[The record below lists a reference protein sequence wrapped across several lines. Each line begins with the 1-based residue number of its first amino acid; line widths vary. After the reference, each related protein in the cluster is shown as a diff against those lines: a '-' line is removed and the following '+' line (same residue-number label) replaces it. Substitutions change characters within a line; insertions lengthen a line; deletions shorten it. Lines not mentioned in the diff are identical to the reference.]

1 MTRVKPIAVCGIAVL
16 LSTASLHG
24 QSTVRDPQARPEPGR
39 GTSSSPRAGS
49 GALLADAAEKMDR
62 TRVRTLLTQRV
73 DVDAPQADGMT
84 ALHWAAYQDDL
95 EIGDLLV
102 RAGANVK
109 AANRYGVT
117 PLLLACTNG
126 NGAMVELLLNA
137 GADPNAAL
145 PGGET
150 PLMTAAR
157 SGSHRSVKALLSRGA
172 IVDSKDERRGQTAL
186 MWAAAEGH
194 ADVAQELI
202 GAGADV
208 RARVPSGLTPLL
220 FAVREGRTAV
230 VRVLLRA
237 GADVNETIPVEGR
250 RRGYGGRL
258 PPAGG
263 SALLMA
269 VMNAHFELAA
279 DLLDAG
285 ANPNADLPGYTVL
298 HAITVVRRPGVGDND
313 PAPEGSGGLSSIE
326 LVKKLAARGA
336 NVNARMTKRANLNNT
351 RANEIGATPFFLAAL
366 TADAELMKTLSA
378 LDANPLLTNT
388 DNSTPL
394 MMAAGLATRSPGEDA
409 GTESE
414 VLEAVQAA
422 LDLGA
427 DVNAI
432 DNNGETV
439 MHGAAY
445 KNLPRVVKLLAAR
458 GAKIEL
464 WNKPNKFGWTPLA
477 IAVGYRFGN
486 FKPAPE
492 TEAALRDVM
501 IAAGVTPPKT
511 IVAKTQQIY

>member
-1 MTRVKPIAVCGIAVL
+1 MTRVTLIAAALV
-16 LSTASLHG
+16 LSTAAVRAAAD
-24 QSTVRDPQARPEPGR
+24 ST
-39 GTSSSPRAGS
+39 
-49 GALLADAAEKMDR
+49 LADAAEKANR
-62 TRVRTLLTQRV
+62 AEVRALLHARAA
-73 DVDAPQADGMT
+73 VDAAQSDGMT
-84 ALHWAAYQDDL
+84 ALHWAVHHDDA
-95 EIGDLLV
+95 EMVEQLL
-102 RAGANVK
+102 RARANVQ

-117 PLLLACTNG
+117 PLSLACTNG
-126 NGAMVELLLNA
+126 NGALVERLLAA
-137 GADPNAAL
+137 GADPNAPL

-157 SGSHRSVKALLSRGA
+157 SGSLVAVKTLLAHGA
-172 IVDSKDERRGQTAL
+172 KVDAKDDARGQTAL

-194 ADVAQELI
+194 ADVVQALI
-202 GAGADV
+202 DAGADF
-208 RARVPSGLTPLL
+208 RIRLPSGLTPLL
-220 FAVREGRTAV
+220 FAVREGRAAV
-230 VRVLLRA
+230 VRVLLKA

-258 PPAGG
+258 PPAGA
-263 SALLMA
+263 SALLLA

-298 HAITVVRRPGVGDND
+298 HAMTAVRKPGVGDND
-313 PAPEGSGGLSSIE
+313 PPPEGSGNLSSIE

-336 NVNARMTKRANLNNT
+336 NVNAKMTKRANLNNT

-378 LDANPLLTNT
+378 LDANPFLTNT

-414 VLEAVQAA
+414 VLEAVRVA

-427 DVNAI
+427 DVNAV
-432 DNNGETV
+432 DNNGETA
-439 MHGAAY
+439 MHSAAY
-445 KNLPRVVKLLAAR
+445 KNLPQVVKFLAAR
-458 GAKIEL
+458 GARVEL
-464 WNKPNKFGWTPLA
+464 WNRNDKFGWTPLA

-492 TEAALRDVM
+492 TEAAIREVM

-511 IVAKTQQIY
+511 VVAKTQQIY